1 VGARWARGGG
11 RVVVGAWWWARGG
24 WASGCV
30 QKKAD
35 QKGRLFNKIKEY

>member
-1 VGARWARGGG
+1 VRGG

-24 WASGCV
+24 GRAVGGRAGVCK
-30 QKKAD
+30 KKAN